1 MSAPGRD
8 AARSP
13 QRDSAGNQLRA
24 IFEDAGARGWFH
36 AMSLDRPDEAISLD
50 ADHVV
55 PMASVYKLP
64 LTIAFAELVDR
75 GALNA
80 QEPITLQPSDRTPGP
95 TGLSIF
101 SDPVTLS
108 LRDLAASTMALSDN
122 AAADA
127 LLEVVGLDRVAD
139 LLQRAGLTS
148 TRVRRGTADN
158 LRELVRRTR
167 ATDADAALAVL
178 ADNDTTDPS
187 GVYEAANASATTA
200 RDMTTLLSALWSG
213 ELLSAPQTAFV
224 RRLMAQQVFTQRIAS
239 AFPHDAVRVYG
250 KTGTFGALRHEVGIV
265 ELPGGPT
272 VAVAALTRA
281 ARADKRLPRVDA
293 AIGQATRYAVDRL
306 R

>member
-1 MSAPGRD
+1 MSAH
-8 AARSP
+8 
-13 QRDSAGNQLRA
+13 LRA

-36 AMSLDRPDEAISLD
+36 AISLDRPDESITLD
-50 ADHVV
+50 ADDVV

-64 LTIAFAELVDR
+64 LVIAFAELIDR
-75 GALNA
+75 GLDPR
-80 QEPITLQPSDRTPGP
+80 EPVTLQPTDRTPGP

-127 LLEVVGLDRVAD
+127 LLDVVGLDHVAD
-139 LLQRAGLTS
+139 LMRRTGLTG
-148 TRVRRGTADN
+148 TRIRRGTADN
-158 LRELVRRTR
+158 LRDLVRRTR

-178 ADNDTTDPS
+178 ADNDATTPP

-200 RDMTTLLSALWSG
+200 RDMTTLLRALWSG
-213 ELLSAPQTAFV
+213 DLLSADQTAFV
-224 RRLMAQQVFTQRIAS
+224 QRLMAQQVFTQRIA
-239 AFPHDAVRVYG
+239 AAYPHDSVRTYG
-250 KTGTFGALRHEVGIV
+250 KTGTFGALRHEVGVV

-272 VAVAALTRA
+272 VAIAALTRA
-281 ARADKRLPRVDA
+281 ARADRRLPRVDN
-293 AIGQATRYAVDRL
+293 AIAQATRYAVDRL

>member
-1 MSAPGRD
+1 M
-8 AARSP
+8 
-13 QRDSAGNQLRA
+13 NQLRA

-36 AMSLDRPDEAISLD
+36 ATSLDRPDEAISLD

-64 LTIAFAELVDR
+64 LVIAFADLVDR
-75 GALNA
+75 GDLDPRAPL
-80 QEPITLQPSDRTPGP
+80 TLQPDDRTPGP
-95 TGLSIF
+95 TGLSLF
-101 SDPVTLS
+101 SDPVTMS
-108 LRDLAASTMALSDN
+108 LRDLAASTMTVSDN

-127 LLEVVGLDRVAD
+127 LLEVVRLDRVAD
-139 LLQRAGLTS
+139 LVHRAGLTG

-158 LRELVRRTR
+158 LRDLVRRTR
-167 ATDADAALAVL
+167 STDTDAALSVL
-178 ADNDTTDPS
+178 ADNDTDPP

-200 RDMTTLLSALWSG
+200 RDMTTLLRKLWSG
-213 ELLSAPQTAFV
+213 DLLSPDQTAFV
-224 RRLMAQQVFTQRIAS
+224 QRLMAQQIFTHRIAA
-239 AFPHDAVRVYG
+239 AFPHDAVRAYG

-265 ELPGGPT
+265 DLPGGPT

-293 AIGQATRYAVDRL
+293 AIAQATRYAVDRL

>member
-1 MSAPGRD
+1 MNA
-8 AARSP
+8 
-13 QRDSAGNQLRA
+13 QLRA
-24 IFEDAGARGWFH
+24 IFDDAGARGWLH
-36 AMSLDRPDEAISLD
+36 ATSLDRPDEAIALD
-50 ADHVV
+50 AGHVV

-64 LTIAFAELVDR
+64 LVIAFAELVDR
-75 GALNA
+75 GELDPR
-80 QEPITLQPSDRTPGP
+80 EPITLQPSERTPGP

-101 SDPVTLS
+101 LDPVTMS
-108 LRDLAASTMALSDN
+108 LRDLAASTMTLSDN

-127 LLEVVGLDRVAD
+127 LLELVGLNRVAD
-139 LLQRAGLTS
+139 FLQRQGLTG
-148 TRVRRGTADN
+148 TRIRRGTADN

-167 ATDADAALAVL
+167 ADDADAALAVL

-200 RDMTTLLSALWSG
+200 RDMTTLLRALWSG
-213 ELLSAPQTAFV
+213 ELLSPDQTAFV
-224 RRLMAQQVFTQRIAS
+224 QRLMSLQVFTQRIAS

-250 KTGTFGALRHEVGIV
+250 KTGTFGALRHEVGVV

-272 VAVAALTRA
+272 VAVAVLTRA
-281 ARADKRLPRVDA
+281 ARADRRLPRVDA